1 MAARTRFSVRSF
13 PRQSWSCD
21 VNFSLTEERQML
33 QDGLRRF
40 LGDSVTHEKI
50 AAATDSAT
58 GFDGEVWQGLVEMG
72 LPAAMFSESLGGF
85 GGAGF
90 DIMVVFEELG
100 RAGLPTPLMESAV
113 QAGTLLADRF
123 ELVEAIVGGEII
135 ACAHA
140 EPGSRYELNHVATI
154 AEKADSGWQIKGAK
168 AIVHHA
174 TAAGRMI
181 VSARTTG
188 SQTDRDGIS
197 LFLVAPDQLKLR
209 DYPLNGGG
217 RAAEVTLDCSVP
229 DEALIGE
236 PGQAL
241 ESLEAADARA
251 CAAQCAEALGMMETI
266 KALTVDYLRQRR
278 QFGQPIGKFQAL
290 QHRMADMLI
299 EIEQA
304 RSAVIN
310 LCGNLDGPERDL
322 HVSAAKNLIGR
333 TARLVVEESIQMHG
347 GIGMT
352 QEYAL
357 GHFAKRLTM
366 VDHRFGDADYHLERF
381 IRLSAA

>member
-1 MAARTRFSVRSF
+1 M
-13 PRQSWSCD
+13 
-21 VNFSLTEERQML
+21 NFNLTEERQML

-40 LGDSVTHEKI
+40 LEDNVTHDKI
-50 AAATDSAT
+50 AAATDSYT

-72 LPAAMFSESLGGF
+72 LPAAMFSEDLGGF

-100 RAGLPTPLMESAV
+100 RVGIPTPLMDSAL
-113 QAGTLLADRF
+113 QAGTVLANRPDI
-123 ELVEAIVGGEII
+123 VESMIAGEVI
-135 ACAHA
+135 AFAHA

-154 AEKADSGWQIKGAK
+154 AKKTDGGWQIKGSK

-174 TAAGRMI
+174 SAADRM
-181 VSARTTG
+181 VVGARTSG

-197 LFLVAPDQLKLR
+197 LFLVSSDQMEIR

-217 RAAEVTLDCSVP
+217 RAAEVTLDCTVR
-229 DEALIGE
+229 DDALIGE

-241 ESLEAADARA
+241 GHIKAAHARA

-310 LCGNLDGPERDL
+310 LCGNLDGPQRDL

>member
-1 MAARTRFSVRSF
+1 M
-13 PRQSWSCD
+13 
-21 VNFSLTEERQML
+21 NFNLTEERQML

-40 LGDSVTHEKI
+40 LADTVTHDKI

-58 GFDGEVWQGLVEMG
+58 GFDSEVWQGMVEMG
-72 LPAAMFSESLGGF
+72 LPAAMFSEDLGGF

-100 RAGLPTPLMESAV
+100 RAGVPTPLIDSAL
-113 QAGTLLADRF
+113 QAGTVLAGRS
-123 ELVEAIVGGEII
+123 ELVEAIIGGEII
-135 ACAHA
+135 AFAHA
-140 EPGSRYELNHVATI
+140 EPGSRYELDCVASS
-154 AEKADSGWQIKGAK
+154 AGKVEGGWHLKGSKAV
-168 AIVHHA
+168 VHHA
-174 TAAGRMI
+174 SAANRMV
-181 VSARTTG
+181 VSARTSG
-188 SQTDRDGIS
+188 SETDRDGIS
-197 LFLVAPDQLKLR
+197 LFLVSADELDMR

-217 RAAEVTLDCSVP
+217 RAAEVTFDCVVP
-229 DEALIGE
+229 EAALIGE

-241 ESLEAADARA
+241 ALIETANARA

-304 RSAVIN
+304 RSATIN
-310 LCGNLDGPERDL
+310 LCGNLDGPQRDL

-366 VDHRFGDADYHLERF
+366 VDHRFGDADHHLERF

>member
-1 MAARTRFSVRSF
+1 
-13 PRQSWSCD
+13 
-21 VNFSLTEERQML
+21 VNFNLTEERQML

-40 LGDSVTHEKI
+40 LADTVTHDKI
-50 AAATDSAT
+50 AAATDSST
-58 GFDGEVWQGLVEMG
+58 GFDGEVWRGLAEMG
-72 LPAAMFSESLGGF
+72 LPAAMFSEDQGGF

-113 QAGTLLADRF
+113 QAGTLLADRT
-123 ELVEAIVGGEII
+123 EIVEAIVGGEVI
-135 ACAHA
+135 AFAHA
-140 EPGSRYELNHVATI
+140 EQGSRYELSHVASS
-154 AEKADSGWQIKGAK
+154 AGKVEDGWHIKGSK

-174 TAAGRMI
+174 TAAGRMV
-181 VSARTTG
+181 VSARTSG
-188 SQTDRDGIS
+188 SETDRDGIS
-197 LFLVAPDQLKLR
+197 LFLISTDQLGIR

-217 RAAEVTLDCSVP
+217 RAAEVTLDCTVP
-229 DEALIGE
+229 DDAIIGNA
-236 PGQAL
+236 GQAL
-241 ESLEAADARA
+241 AHIEAADARA

-310 LCGNLDGPERDL
+310 LCGNLDGPQRDL